1 MVQRRQLR
9 LIVDALDDKHQIS
22 AAKRGGEGGVGERSR
37 HRRVTT
43 LTLLILK
50 AQAIPSGDSKGNA
63 ERESR
68 FSGVQSPALLS

>member
-1 MVQRRQLR
+1 MTNTNFSCK
-9 LIVDALDDKHQIS
+9 AG
-22 AAKRGGEGGVGERSR
+22 RGGEGGVGERSR
-37 HRRVTT
+37 HRRGNDVDFA
-43 LTLLILK
+43 IK